1 MRYKY
6 LSKFMIQYYQF
17 KNRAIARLISIFK
30 KNNNVLIYGPQRS
43 FTNFFTQYLERNF
56 FVNIKKGTA
65 YKNLDYYKHNPE
77 PKLDI
82 KILRNTT
89 IFILYKEL
97 NLWIKSLERNPMDFF
112 EINKLFGYNIS
123 NATEVEKITEYHKN
137 FYTFWIK
144 KNKSYLNIEFID
156 FREILEPNFIYD
168 FSKYIKLKYNFFS
181 YSKIY
186 IPNKVRFSENYDKKN
201 YEFNNQHDDMIDKQ
215 IKSLIKR

>member
-97 NLWIKSLERNPMDFF
+97 NFWIKSLERNPMDFF

-201 YEFNNQHDDMIDKQ
+201 YEFNNQQDNMIDKH

>member
-168 FSKYIKLKYNFFS
+168 FSKYIKSKYNFFS
-181 YSKIY
+181 YSKIH
-186 IPNKVRFSENYDKKN
+186 IPNEVRFSENYDKKN
-201 YEFNNQHDDMIDKQ
+201 YKFCYQQDDMIYKK

>member
-17 KNRAIARLISIFK
+17 KNRVIARLISIFK

-65 YKNLDYYKHNPE
+65 HKNLDYYKHNPE
-77 PKLDI
+77 PKLDM

-97 NLWIKSLERNPMDFF
+97 NFWIKSLERNPMDFF

-123 NATEVEKITEYHKN
+123 SVSEVEKITEYHKN

-144 KNKSYLNIEFID
+144 KSKSDLNIEFID
-156 FREILEPNFIYD
+156 FREIHEPNFIYD
-168 FSKYIKLKYNFFS
+168 YSKHIKSKYNFFS
-181 YSKIY
+181 HSKIY

-201 YEFNNQHDDMIDKQ
+201 YEFRNEQEDVVNKQ

>member
-144 KNKSYLNIEFID
+144 KNKSDLNIEFID

-168 FSKYIKLKYNFFS
+168 FSKHIKLKYNFFS